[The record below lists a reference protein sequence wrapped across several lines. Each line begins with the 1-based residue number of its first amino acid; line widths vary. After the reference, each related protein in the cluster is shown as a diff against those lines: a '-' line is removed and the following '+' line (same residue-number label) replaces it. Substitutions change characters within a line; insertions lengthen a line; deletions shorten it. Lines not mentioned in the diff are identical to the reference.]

1 LEASEKL
8 KSKRTGRD
16 QATDLVLT
24 SSLVGSDLDSL
35 TTSLESLTLC
45 PSPST
50 LSTTFAGACERVSHG
65 LLSRPTLNQ
74 LERMEIGEQTTTV
87 SSVQQE
93 VLLPE
98 EDTEHGSFD
107 DSNVFGIVGRTPTS
121 EQLQMVL
128 HPQTLS
134 SFA

>member
-1 LEASEKL
+1 
-8 KSKRTGRD
+8 
-16 QATDLVLT
+16 
-24 SSLVGSDLDSL
+24 
-35 TTSLESLTLC
+35 
-45 PSPST
+45 
-50 LSTTFAGACERVSHG
+50 
-65 LLSRPTLNQ
+65 
-74 LERMEIGEQTTTV
+74 MEIGEQTTTV